1 MGLLETTYDGSS
13 TFKMDS
19 HFQKKTSLIPVYSIG
34 PTLQDDG
41 RSNQVAR
48 QIHPVS

>member
-1 MGLLETTYDGSS
+1 MMVPLHLRWIFIFRRKS
-13 TFKMDS
+13 
-19 HFQKKTSLIPVYSIG
+19 SLIPEYSIG

-41 RSNQVAR
+41 RSNQAAR